1 MKLRVWELRRWSELS
16 ATARSAGCGGGVFFS
31 SRRRHTRCG
40 RDWSSDVCSSD
51 LRNPRSSSSENH
63 RLRRG
68 SRISAGCQKVYFDL
82 VRKDLLSKVKSAA
95 LNIETGASKQFLR
108 LRVISSRL
116 LNFGDLYRQ
125 CRSCPST
132 RSCIIAVRGER
143 TLCQYNRRGTLLC

>member
-1 MKLRVWELRRWSELS
+1 MDLELS
-16 ATARSAGCGGGVFFS
+16 HCK
-31 SRRRHTRCG
+31 SRDR
-40 RDWSSDVCSSD
+40 
-51 LRNPRSSSSENH
+51 LRAKCHVVASSSENH

-132 RSCIIAVRGER
+132 RSCIIAVTSKAVSRWEFYHALEVVSKGSVND
-143 TLCQYNRRGTLLC
+143 TT